1 MGRDGGRGPSTLR
14 FRSLLECFA
23 EHAGAISDTRR
34 ATRVTY
40 PLVDCYRSAFAMF
53 YLQDPS
59 LLEFQRRF
67 QDEVQRNNLA
77 SVFGVDDIPSDT
89 QLRDI
94 VDGHEYDKLREVF
107 PVFIRRMQRS
117 KELERYRFYQG
128 TYLLTVDAA
137 EYFNSE

>member
-1 MGRDGGRGPSTLR
+1 
-14 FRSLLECFA
+14 
-23 EHAGAISDTRR
+23 
-34 ATRVTY
+34 
-40 PLVDCYRSAFAMF
+40 MF